1 MEKDKNIHELT
12 VKIEGEE
19 WANAQDKAFVKR
31 NKNAKIDGFRP
42 GHAPK
47 DVFLK
52 HYGKE
57 SLYFDAADS
66 LLQTAYSRALEDS
79 KLVPVVEPKVEVK
92 SIDETGVEFV
102 FTIITKPE
110 VNIKKYK
117 GLNVKKDDVTVSS
130 EEIEHEMSHLLE
142 RYSELLVKENGTVEN
157 GDTAVI
163 DFEGFKDGVAFE
175 GGKGENYS
183 LEIGSGSFIPGF
195 EEQLIGMAP
204 NEEKT
209 IEVTFPEDYGHE
221 DLKGAKATFKVKV
234 HEIKEKKLPEFNQEF
249 FDDLAMEG
257 VNSKETLEK
266 SIEES
271 LKAHKETDAE
281 NKYVD
286 ELLDKIAENTE
297 VSIPDEMVDE
307 EVHRLM
313 ERFEQQLKMQGVSL
327 DLYYQFTKSTHE
339 DLHKQMEPEA
349 YKNVLYRLILE
360 KIVSLEK
367 IEVTLEEAEEEASKL
382 AAKYGM
388 DKEKFKEEFG
398 GIDMIMYDLEIRKVF
413 DKLKEYNK

>member
-221 DLKGAKATFKVKV
+221 DLRGAKATFKVKV

>member
-117 GLNVKKDDVTVSS
+117 GLNVKKDDVNVSS

-257 VNSKETLEK
+257 VNSTETLEK

>member
-117 GLNVKKDDVTVSS
+117 GLNVKKDDVNVSS

-221 DLKGAKATFKVKV
+221 DLKGDKATVKVKV

-257 VNSKETLEK
+257 VNSKETL
-266 SIEES
+266 
-271 LKAHKETDAE
+271 
-281 NKYVD
+281 
-286 ELLDKIAENTE
+286 
-297 VSIPDEMVDE
+297 
-307 EVHRLM
+307 
-313 ERFEQQLKMQGVSL
+313 
-327 DLYYQFTKSTHE
+327 
-339 DLHKQMEPEA
+339 
-349 YKNVLYRLILE
+349 
-360 KIVSLEK
+360 
-367 IEVTLEEAEEEASKL
+367 
-382 AAKYGM
+382 
-388 DKEKFKEEFG
+388 
-398 GIDMIMYDLEIRKVF
+398 
-413 DKLKEYNK
+413 

>member
-117 GLNVKKDDVTVSS
+117 GLNVKKDDVNVSS

-183 LEIGSGSFIPGF
+183 LELGSGSFIPGF

-297 VSIPDEMVDE
+297 VSIPDEMVEE

>member
-1 MEKDKNIHELT
+1 MEKNNNRHEFT
-12 VKIEGEE
+12 IKIEGQE
-19 WANAQDKAFVKR
+19 WENAQDKAFLKR

-42 GHAPK
+42 GKAPK
-47 DVFLK
+47 DVFIK

-66 LLQTAYSRALEDS
+66 LVQPAYIKLLEDE
-79 KLVPVVEPKVEVK
+79 KVVPVVEPKIDVK

-110 VNIKKYK
+110 VKIKKYK
-117 GLNVKKDDVTVSS
+117 GLNVNKEEVKVTS
-130 EEIEHEMSHLLE
+130 EEVEHEISHLLE
-142 RYSELLVKENGTVEN
+142 RYVELVTKEEGKVEN
-157 GDTAVI
+157 GNVAVI

-183 LEIGSGSFIPGF
+183 LEIGSNTFIPGF
-195 EEQLIGMAP
+195 EEQLIGMEKE
-204 NEEKT
+204 EEKE
-209 IEVTFPEDYGHE
+209 IEVTFPEDYGSA
-221 DLKGAKATFKVKV
+221 DLAGAKATFKVKV
-234 HEIKEKKLPEFNQEF
+234 HEIKEKSNPEMNEEF
-249 FDDLAMEG
+249 FEDLGMEG
-257 VNSKETLEK
+257 VNTKETLEEEIKK
-266 SIEES
+266 SLEAR
-271 LKAHKETDAE
+271 KDADAE

-286 ELLDKIAENTE
+286 TLLDKIAENTE
-297 VSIPDEMVDE
+297 VDIPEEMVDD
-307 EVHRLM
+307 EVHRLIH
-313 ERFEQQLKMQGVSL
+313 RFEEQMKMQGISL

-360 KIVSLEK
+360 EVTKLEEV
-367 IEVTLEEAEEEASKL
+367 EVTLEEGEEEATKL

-388 DKEKFKEEFG
+388 EKDKFLEQFG
-398 GIDMIMYDLEIRKVF
+398 GLDMIMYDLEIRKVF

>member
-117 GLNVKKDDVTVSS
+117 GLNVKKDDVNVSS